1 MSKKP
6 TTFTEKD
13 RKNYEEGTDVAP
25 TGSLFNKYL
34 EGQGENG
41 FVDFEHFIKVY
52 KMHNAGYEVCEIA
65 STLHLKEESI
75 QECID
80 LITKEISNA
89 SEPPKSDNIPSWDT
103 EEHIWS
109 ASQARK
115 RADNYGVRSLRNG
128 LREVMRY
135 VKTAANSGQY
145 ECTVYNDNISAD
157 VAIDSIIKNLTER
170 GYTVKKC
177 AQYDGWYI
185 KISW

>member
-13 RKNYEEGTDVAP
+13 RKNYEEGTDVVPAE
-25 TGSLFNKYL
+25 SLLGQCL
-34 EGQGENG
+34 ENRAE
-41 FVDFEHFIKVY
+41 DDSK
-52 KMHNAGYEVCEIA
+52 KM
-65 STLHLKEESI
+65 
-75 QECID
+75 
-80 LITKEISNA
+80 
-89 SEPPKSDNIPSWDT
+89 PKPDNVPSWDT

-109 ASQARK
+109 ASQARR
-115 RADNYGVRSLRNG
+115 RADTYEVRSLRNG

-170 GYTVKKC
+170 GYTVKKFE
-177 AQYDGWYI
+177 QYGGWYV

>member
-13 RKNYEEGTDVAP
+13 RKNYEEGADVVP
-25 TGSLFNKYL
+25 EGSLLGQCL
-34 EGQGENG
+34 ENQAEE
-41 FVDFEHFIKVY
+41 DSK
-52 KMHNAGYEVCEIA
+52 KMP
-65 STLHLKEESI
+65 
-75 QECID
+75 
-80 LITKEISNA
+80 
-89 SEPPKSDNIPSWDT
+89 EPDNVPSWDT

-109 ASQARK
+109 ASRARK
-115 RADNYGVRSLRNG
+115 IADNYEVRNFKTG
-128 LREVMRY
+128 LRDVMRY
-135 VKTAANSGQY
+135 IKTAANSGQY

-170 GYTVKKC
+170 GYTVKKY

>member
-13 RKNYEEGTDVAP
+13 RKNYEEGKDVVP
-25 TGSLFNKYL
+25 TGSLLGQCL
-34 EGQGENG
+34 ENQAEE
-41 FVDFEHFIKVY
+41 DSK
-52 KMHNAGYEVCEIA
+52 KM
-65 STLHLKEESI
+65 
-75 QECID
+75 
-80 LITKEISNA
+80 
-89 SEPPKSDNIPSWDT
+89 PKPDDIPSWDT

-109 ASQARK
+109 ASQARR
-115 RADNYGVRSLRNG
+115 RADTYGVRSLRNG

-170 GYTVKKC
+170 GYTVKKFE
-177 AQYDGWYI
+177 QYGGWYL

>member
-13 RKNYEEGTDVAP
+13 RKNYEEGKDVVPAE
-25 TGSLFNKYL
+25 SLLGQCL
-34 EGQGENG
+34 ENQAEE
-41 FVDFEHFIKVY
+41 DSK
-52 KMHNAGYEVCEIA
+52 KM
-65 STLHLKEESI
+65 
-75 QECID
+75 
-80 LITKEISNA
+80 
-89 SEPPKSDNIPSWDT
+89 PKPDDVPSWDT

-109 ASQARK
+109 ASQARR
-115 RADNYGVRSLRNG
+115 RADTYEVRSLRNG

-170 GYTVKKC
+170 GYTVKKFE
-177 AQYDGWYI
+177 QYGGWYL

>member
-13 RKNYEEGTDVAP
+13 RKNYEEGKDVAP
-25 TGSLFNKYL
+25 AESLLGQCL
-34 EGQGENG
+34 ENRAEE
-41 FVDFEHFIKVY
+41 DSK
-52 KMHNAGYEVCEIA
+52 KM
-65 STLHLKEESI
+65 
-75 QECID
+75 
-80 LITKEISNA
+80 
-89 SEPPKSDNIPSWDT
+89 PKPDDAPSWDT

-109 ASQARK
+109 ASQARR
-115 RADNYGVRSLRNG
+115 RADTYGVRSLRNG

-185 KISW
+185 RISW

>member
-13 RKNYEEGTDVAP
+13 RKNYEEGKDVVP
-25 TGSLFNKYL
+25 VESLLGQCL
-34 EGQGENG
+34 ENRAEE
-41 FVDFEHFIKVY
+41 DSK
-52 KMHNAGYEVCEIA
+52 KM
-65 STLHLKEESI
+65 
-75 QECID
+75 
-80 LITKEISNA
+80 
-89 SEPPKSDNIPSWDT
+89 PKPDDVPSWDT

-109 ASQARK
+109 ASQAR
-115 RADNYGVRSLRNG
+115 RRSDTYGVRSLRNG

-170 GYTVKKC
+170 GYTVKKF

>member
-6 TTFTEKD
+6 ITLSEKD
-13 RKNYEEGTDVAP
+13 RKNYEEGKDVVPAE
-25 TGSLFNKYL
+25 SLLGQCL
-34 EGQGENG
+34 ENQAEE
-41 FVDFEHFIKVY
+41 DSK
-52 KMHNAGYEVCEIA
+52 KMP
-65 STLHLKEESI
+65 
-75 QECID
+75 
-80 LITKEISNA
+80 
-89 SEPPKSDNIPSWDT
+89 EPDNVPSWDT
-103 EEHIWS
+103 EEHIWN

-115 RADNYGVRSLRNG
+115 RADTYGVRSLRNG

-157 VAIDSIIKNLTER
+157 VAIDSIIKNLTDR
-170 GYTVKKC
+170 GYTVKKF

>member
-13 RKNYEEGTDVAP
+13 RKNYEEGKDVVPAE
-25 TGSLFNKYL
+25 SLLGQCL
-34 EGQGENG
+34 ENRAE
-41 FVDFEHFIKVY
+41 DDSK
-52 KMHNAGYEVCEIA
+52 KM
-65 STLHLKEESI
+65 T
-75 QECID
+75 
-80 LITKEISNA
+80 
-89 SEPPKSDNIPSWDT
+89 EPDNVPSWDS

-109 ASQARK
+109 ASQARR
-115 RADNYGVRSLRNG
+115 RADTYGVRSLRNG

-170 GYTVKKC
+170 GYTVKKFE
-177 AQYDGWYI
+177 QYGGWYL

>member
-13 RKNYEEGTDVAP
+13 RKNYEEGKDVVPAE
-25 TGSLFNKYL
+25 SLLGQCL
-34 EGQGENG
+34 ENQAEE
-41 FVDFEHFIKVY
+41 DSK
-52 KMHNAGYEVCEIA
+52 KM
-65 STLHLKEESI
+65 
-75 QECID
+75 
-80 LITKEISNA
+80 
-89 SEPPKSDNIPSWDT
+89 PKPDDVPSWDS

-109 ASQARK
+109 ASQARR
-115 RADNYGVRSLRNG
+115 RADTYGVRSLRNG

-170 GYTVKKC
+170 GYTVKKFE
-177 AQYDGWYI
+177 QYGGWYI

>member
-13 RKNYEEGTDVAP
+13 RKNYEEGKDVAP
-25 TGSLFNKYL
+25 AESLL
-34 EGQGENG
+34 GQCLNNQAEE
-41 FVDFEHFIKVY
+41 DSK
-52 KMHNAGYEVCEIA
+52 KM
-65 STLHLKEESI
+65 
-75 QECID
+75 
-80 LITKEISNA
+80 
-89 SEPPKSDNIPSWDT
+89 PKPDDVPSWDS

-109 ASQARK
+109 ASQARR
-115 RADNYGVRSLRNG
+115 RADTYEVRSLRNG

-170 GYTVKKC
+170 GYTVKKFE
-177 AQYDGWYI
+177 QYGGWYI

>member
-13 RKNYEEGTDVAP
+13 RKNYEEGTDVVPAE
-25 TGSLFNKYL
+25 SLLGQCL
-34 EGQGENG
+34 ENQAEE
-41 FVDFEHFIKVY
+41 DSK
-52 KMHNAGYEVCEIA
+52 KMP
-65 STLHLKEESI
+65 
-75 QECID
+75 
-80 LITKEISNA
+80 
-89 SEPPKSDNIPSWDT
+89 EPDSVPSWDT

-109 ASQARK
+109 ASQARR

-170 GYTVKKC
+170 GYTVKKF

>member
-13 RKNYEEGTDVAP
+13 RKNYEEGKDVVSAE
-25 TGSLFNKYL
+25 SLLGQCL
-34 EGQGENG
+34 ENRAE
-41 FVDFEHFIKVY
+41 DDSK
-52 KMHNAGYEVCEIA
+52 KMP
-65 STLHLKEESI
+65 
-75 QECID
+75 
-80 LITKEISNA
+80 
-89 SEPPKSDNIPSWDT
+89 EPDNIPSWDS

-109 ASQARK
+109 ASQARR
-115 RADNYGVRSLRNG
+115 RADTYGVRSLRNG

-170 GYTVKKC
+170 GYTVKKFE
-177 AQYDGWYI
+177 QYSGWYI
-185 KISW
+185 KIFW

>member
-13 RKNYEEGTDVAP
+13 R
-25 TGSLFNKYL
+25 SL
-34 EGQGENG
+34 EGQEETPKT
-41 FVDFEHFIKVY
+41 FVDSERF
-52 KMHNAGYEVCEIA
+52 
-65 STLHLKEESI
+65 
-75 QECID
+75 
-80 LITKEISNA
+80 ITKEIPNT
-89 SEPPKSDNIPSWDT
+89 SEPPKADNVPSWDT

-157 VAIDSIIKNLTER
+157 VAIDSIINALKER
-170 GYTVKKC
+170 GYTVSKN
-177 AQYDGWYI
+177 AQYNGWYI

>member
-13 RKNYEEGTDVAP
+13 RKNYEEGADVVP
-25 TGSLFNKYL
+25 VGSLLGQCL
-34 EGQGENG
+34 ENQAEE
-41 FVDFEHFIKVY
+41 DSK
-52 KMHNAGYEVCEIA
+52 KM
-65 STLHLKEESI
+65 
-75 QECID
+75 
-80 LITKEISNA
+80 
-89 SEPPKSDNIPSWDT
+89 PKPDDVPSWDT

-109 ASQARK
+109 ASQARR
-115 RADNYGVRSLRNG
+115 RADTYEVRSLRNG

-145 ECTVYNDNISAD
+145 ECTIYNDNISAD

-170 GYTVKKC
+170 GYTVKKFE
-177 AQYDGWYI
+177 QYGGWYI